1 MKLSDVLNNLRID
14 CTIEIRDKDNME
26 ICTCDTNSKGV
37 DPYINCEVV
46 EWFPV
51 ISSTVT
57 GTDVVVL
64 IDLEGNNE

>member
-14 CTIEIRDKDNME
+14 CTIEIRDKDNNG
-26 ICTCDTNSKGV
+26 ICTCITNSKGV

-64 IDLEGNNE
+64 IDLEDNE